1 MRRPLQSGWR
11 TGTEKVG
18 PWNTAAWKGRRVES
32 EVAGAVNYIA
42 DMSQRPRFH
51 VNDTTRDVLQLDPR
65 TVSIEDARS
74 RKTAPSIDRE
84 GFALAAHES
93 AVADFRDPQAVARTH
108 YPEIER
114 LLLCVSGA
122 DQVVVT
128 SPGVLRFS
136 EHSLRLRA
144 PRQLPPA
151 RFIHIDISDATAR
164 VFSARSQ
171 PKEVQRPVLRCVH
184 FNVWRVLSTP
194 PQDVPLAVCEAR
206 TVSARDLVEADAV
219 FDVPG
224 PTSSFS
230 TP

>member
-18 PWNTAAWKGRRVES
+18 PWNTAAWKGRRVGS

-51 VNDTTRDVLQLDPR
+51 ANDTTRDVLQLDPR

-122 DQVVVT
+122 DRVVVT

-144 PRQLPPA
+144 PRQLPPRAFHSHRHQRRHRPGLLRPIATERGATTGAALRAFQCLA
-151 RFIHIDISDATAR
+151 RIVDAAAGRAAGR
-164 VFSARSQ
+164 VRGAY
-171 PKEVQRPVLRCVH
+171 
-184 FNVWRVLSTP
+184 RVGT
-194 PQDVPLAVCEAR
+194 
-206 TVSARDLVEADAV
+206 
-219 FDVPG
+219 
-224 PTSSFS
+224 
-230 TP
+230 